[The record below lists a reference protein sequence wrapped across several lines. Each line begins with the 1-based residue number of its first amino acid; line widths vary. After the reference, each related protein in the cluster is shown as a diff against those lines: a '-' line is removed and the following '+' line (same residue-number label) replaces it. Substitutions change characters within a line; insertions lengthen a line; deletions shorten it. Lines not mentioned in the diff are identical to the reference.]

1 MSKFRNSSIDKL
13 DKLIDLL
20 PKELKENLRQ
30 KFKSEHILQR
40 IIARN
45 EAIKQ
50 ENEIKDYIEQITD
63 SGNEFQK
70 SGLTEALNT
79 TAVAG
84 YDSEGN
90 EQIKYLKDINV
101 YNDGNDGELW
111 KDSILDMNKLNT
123 LKHLTTKYVKEHVKE
138 QRESLRRAE
147 LESSDSDDD
156 SKSGGGGMKNKKVKK
171 CENKKVVLGKERC
184 IYKVSGSKKDYMKYK
199 GKLVPVTD
207 YVKYMKKKN

>member
-1 MSKFRNSSIDKL
+1 MDRFFKKKGLPPELSRKIFHIRNKMI
-13 DKLIDLL
+13 
-20 PKELKENLRQ
+20 
-30 KFKSEHILQR
+30 
-40 IIARN
+40 

-50 ENEIKDYIEQITD
+50 ENEIKDYIEQIKD

-70 SGLTEALNT
+70 SGLMEALNT

-111 KDSILDMNKLNT
+111 KDSKLNMNKLNT
-123 LKHLTTKYVKEHVKE
+123 LKHLTTTYVKEHIKG
-138 QRESLRRAE
+138 QRESLRRE
-147 LESSDSDDD
+147 EEESDSDD
-156 SKSGGGGMKNKKVKK
+156 SILGGGGMKNQKVKK

>member
-1 MSKFRNSSIDKL
+1 MNRFFEKKGLPPELSRMIFHIRNKMIK
-13 DKLIDLL
+13 
-20 PKELKENLRQ
+20 
-30 KFKSEHILQR
+30 
-40 IIARN
+40 
-45 EAIKQ
+45 AIKQ
-50 ENEIKDYIEQITD
+50 ENEIKDYIEQIKD

-70 SGLTEALNT
+70 SGLMEALNT

-123 LKHLTTKYVKEHVKE
+123 LKHLTTIYVKA

-147 LESSDSDDD
+147 SDDSDDD
-156 SKSGGGGMKNKKVKK
+156 YNSGGGGMKNQKVKK

>member
-1 MSKFRNSSIDKL
+1 MNRFLQEKGLPPELIPNIFHIRNKMITA
-13 DKLIDLL
+13 
-20 PKELKENLRQ
+20 E
-30 KFKSEHILQR
+30 
-40 IIARN
+40 
-45 EAIKQ
+45 KQ
-50 ENEIKDYIEQITD
+50 ENEIKDYIKYIEQY
-63 SGNEFQK
+63 GNEFQK
-70 SGLTEALNT
+70 FGLNKALNT
-79 TAVAG
+79 TAVVG

-90 EQIKYLKDINV
+90 ERTKYLKDINV

-147 LESSDSDDD
+147 LESSDDD
-156 SKSGGGGMKNKKVKK
+156 STSGGGGMVNQEVKK
-171 CENKKVVLGKERC
+171 CEKKKVVLGKERC

-207 YVKYMKKKN
+207 YIKSMKKKN

>member
-1 MSKFRNSSIDKL
+1 MDRFFKKKGLPPELSRKIFHIRNKMI
-13 DKLIDLL
+13 
-20 PKELKENLRQ
+20 
-30 KFKSEHILQR
+30 
-40 IIARN
+40 

-50 ENEIKDYIEQITD
+50 ENEIKDYIEQIKD

-70 SGLTEALNT
+70 SGLMEALNT

-123 LKHLTTKYVKEHVKE
+123 LKHLTTTYVKEHIKG
-138 QRESLRRAE
+138 QRESLRRE
-147 LESSDSDDD
+147 EEESDSDD
-156 SKSGGGGMKNKKVKK
+156 SILGGGGMKNQKVKK

>member
-1 MSKFRNSSIDKL
+1 MSKFRNSSIDI
-13 DKLIDLL
+13 DKIYELIDLL

-30 KFKSEHILQR
+30 KFKSEYILQR

-50 ENEIKDYIEQITD
+50 ENEIKDYIEQIKD

-70 SGLTEALNT
+70 SGLMEALNT

-123 LKHLTTKYVKEHVKE
+123 LKHLTTIYVKA

-147 LESSDSDDD
+147 SDDSDDSDDD
-156 SKSGGGGMKNKKVKK
+156 YNSGGGGMKNQKVKK

-207 YVKYMKKKN
+207 YIKSMKKKN